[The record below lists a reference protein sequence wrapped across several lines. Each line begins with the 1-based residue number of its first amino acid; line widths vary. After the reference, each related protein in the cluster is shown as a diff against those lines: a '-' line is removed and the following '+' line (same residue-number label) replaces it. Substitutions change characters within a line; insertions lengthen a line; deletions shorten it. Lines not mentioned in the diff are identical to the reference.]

1 MEISNLGFAAFL
13 RLRNHPL
20 VENPSRDDKKMIFK
34 FDLTED
40 EYKELYRVYVN
51 SEFSS
56 FDRIITHLKK
66 MLPRY

>member
-13 RLRNHPL
+13 ILRNHPL

-34 FDLTED
+34 FNLTED
-40 EYKELYRVYVN
+40 EYKELYRIYIN
-51 SEFSS
+51 SELSS

-66 MLPRY
+66 LLPRY